1 MTTNSGK
8 LTEAGGAVETQDYS
22 CLVEDL
28 ERYKSERG
36 GAHRAGTLTHWPL
49 KQIQYYLETYFR
61 GQQIRT
67 AETGCGASTI
77 LFSTFSSNHTAY
89 CYDDLTDE
97 NSSVAFTQN
106 CPFYV
111 PEHVTWSFGPTQ
123 ETLLKSPPREPLD
136 MVLIDGPHGYPF
148 PELEYF
154 TFWPLLKGGAIL
166 VIDDIHIPTIRNLY
180 RFLCEDEMFFP
191 VRVVENTA
199 FFQRTN
205 LPAFDPSSD
214 GWWTQR
220 YNIQRFRE
228 PAGYTAKL
236 EVPFSLDLENGAG
249 LPSEWLRRGFFK
261 KNGDTFTD
269 GMVAIMELPLT
280 QPLQGKTRVDL
291 DVEGAGLAERPRA
304 ELQIAINSHV
314 FPAEQFEGQARK
326 KLSYVVE
333 PDCSD
338 VLTIKFHSYSLAE
351 ADQIPNFSASGFDKR
366 LPGLL
371 IRNIAVRHAGNP
383 DHRWEGISHREGS
396 IVTFRYDERR
406 IRFFVDQP
414 NDSIQAHHAA
424 GQFYEREELELIRSH
439 VKAGARI
446 LDIGANVGN
455 HTVFFERVLGAKRVV
470 PVEPCPRAV
479 ELLRL
484 NALLNGLTCTDMR
497 YLGIALS
504 NKAEFGELR
513 QGATYNLGGT
523 SIQATDTGTIT
534 MLRGDSV
541 FGAQEFDLIKI
552 DVEGQETEVLEG
564 LTLVILESKPAIF
577 IEVWDYNRRQFDN
590 LALAL
595 GYEIVAEHRRY
606 DTMTNLIIL
615 PFSRKVN

>member
-1 MTTNSGK
+1 MTTDSGQ
-8 LTEAGGAVETQDYS
+8 LSTAGGAIETQDYS
-22 CLVEDL
+22 RLVGNL
-28 ERYKSERG
+28 EKYKSERG

-49 KQIQYYLETYFR
+49 KQIQHYLETYFR

-77 LFSTFSSNHTAY
+77 LFSKFSSHHTVY
-89 CYDDLTDE
+89 CYDDRTDE
-97 NSSVAFTQN
+97 NSSVAFAQE
-106 CPFYV
+106 CPLYV
-111 PEHVTWSFGPTQ
+111 PDHVTWSFGPTQ

-154 TFWPLLKGGAIL
+154 TFWPLLKRGAVL

-180 RFLCEDEMFFP
+180 RFLCEDEMFYP
-191 VRVVENTA
+191 MRVVENTA
-199 FFQRTN
+199 FFQRTDV
-205 LPAFDPSSD
+205 PAFDRTSD

-220 YNIQRFRE
+220 YNVQRFRE
-228 PAGYTAKL
+228 PAGYSAKL
-236 EVPFSLDLENGAG
+236 EVPFSIDLENGAG
-249 LPSEWLRRGFFK
+249 LPAEWLRRGFFRE
-261 KNGDTFTD
+261 NGDTFTD

-280 QPLQGKTRVDL
+280 QPLVGKTKIDL
-291 DVEGAGLAERPRA
+291 DVEGAGLAERPGA

-314 FPAEQFEGQARK
+314 FPAEKFEDQVRK
-326 KLSYVVE
+326 KLSYVIE
-333 PDCSD
+333 PDSSEF
-338 VLTIKFHSYSLAE
+338 LTIKFHSYGLAE

-371 IRNIAVRHAGNP
+371 IRNIAVRPAGNP
-383 DHRWEGISHREGS
+383 DYRWEDISHREGA
-396 IVTFRYDERR
+396 IVAFRYDERR

-414 NDSIQAHHAA
+414 NDAIQAHHAA

-439 VKAGARI
+439 VKAGASV

-484 NALLNGLTCTDMR
+484 NALINGLTCTDMR

-504 NKAEFGELR
+504 NKAEFGVLK
-513 QGATYNLGGT
+513 QDATYNLGGT
-523 SIQATDTGTIT
+523 SIQAGGAGNIT

-541 FGAQEFDLIKI
+541 FRAQAFDLIKI

-564 LTLVILESKPAIF
+564 LTMMLLESKPAIF
-577 IEVWDYNRRQFDN
+577 IEVWDKNRSRFDD
-590 LALAL
+590 LIRTL
-595 GYEIVAEHRRY
+595 GYRIVAEHRRY
-606 DTMTNLIIL
+606 DTMTNFMIA
-615 PFSRKVN
+615 PKART